1 MDKTVPN
8 VVFKTRVRDE
18 SVGGENPFR
27 WQDRTTSELF
37 GSKRV
42 VVFALP
48 GAFTPTCSSTH
59 LPGYEKRYDDLNAL
73 GVDDVYC
80 LSVND
85 AFVMFQWGKHQGVEK
100 VKLLPDGNGE
110 FTRKMG
116 MLVEKS
122 NLGFGM
128 RSWRYSMI
136 VNDEQVEK
144 VFGQQSHGPVRG
156 FRRGHHAGLSSYQVS
171 PGWRS
176 ATSGSRQRR
185 GREFGSLLLCH
196 LVRQPA
202 PPAAAGRGQRGASFP
217 HQLRFDSKS
226 RALSPRDIAK

>member
-1 MDKTVPN
+1 MDQTVPD
-8 VVFKTRVRDE
+8 VIFKTRVRDE

-27 WQDRTTSELF
+27 WQDRTTDEIF
-37 GSKRV
+37 GGKRV

-59 LPGYEKRYDDLNAL
+59 LPGYEKHYDELKSL
-73 GVDDVYC
+73 GIDEVYC

-85 AFVMFQWGKHQGVEK
+85 AFVMFQWGKHQGAEK

-116 MLVEKS
+116 MLVDKA

-136 VNDEQVEK
+136 VDDKKIEKLFVEPE
-144 VFGQQSHGPVRG
+144 FSDNCPADP
-156 FRRGHHAGLSSYQVS
+156 FEVS
-171 PGWRS
+171 DVDTMLAYLRS
-176 ATSGSRQRR
+176 R
-185 GREFGSLLLCH
+185 
-196 LVRQPA
+196 
-202 PPAAAGRGQRGASFP
+202 
-217 HQLRFDSKS
+217 
-226 RALSPRDIAK
+226 